1 MAEFSLD
8 TLIAELKDMIPT
20 LQHFG
25 GRWPHYEYSDSG
37 RYEEWLAATKR
48 YLNINFPGDKHVL
61 EFEET
66 SSKKLWPEQQQ
77 RLLALLKAIAEQ
89 PAIVPQEK
97 NMKKGMEINLTANF
111 NNTNSQT
118 QSQEQS
124 VAVDLF
130 REAIKDELTGKQINE
145 LKKILDEAGDDK
157 EKARSGIMSK
167 LKSFSSDVLSN
178 IFANIITNPMIWTN
192 L

>member
-1 MAEFSLD
+1 MAEITLD

-25 GRWPHYEYSDSG
+25 GYWPHYEYSDSG

-48 YLNINFPGDKHVL
+48 YLNNNFPGDKDVL

-77 RLLALLKAIAEQ
+77 RLLALLKAIADQ
-89 PAIVPQEK
+89 PTIVPQEK
-97 NMKKGMEINLTANF
+97 KMKKGTGINFTTNY
-111 NNTNSQT
+111 NNTISQT

-124 VAVDLF
+124 MTVDIF
-130 REAIKDELTGKQINE
+130 REAIKKDLTGEQIKE
-145 LKKILDEAGDDK
+145 LKRIIDEAGNDK